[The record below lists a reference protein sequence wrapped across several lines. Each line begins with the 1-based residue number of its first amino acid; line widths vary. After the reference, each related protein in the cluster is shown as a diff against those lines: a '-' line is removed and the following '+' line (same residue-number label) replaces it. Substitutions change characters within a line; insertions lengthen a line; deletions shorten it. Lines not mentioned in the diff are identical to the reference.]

1 MRRLIAVSCFGTM
14 TLLATAVFPNDAAA
28 QTNTTQAAAR
38 GVNVA
43 IDIRCLPGNGVQFS
57 LAPWTA
63 QLQQGD
69 SIAWVLNQ
77 DANVPEITVSSKQDA
92 WPFLEGPPYKGKAGK
107 APKAKGMKANLKVG
121 DRFAYAVTAVCTRA
135 DGSTSSVIIDPD
147 MIIIR

>member
-1 MRRLIAVSCFGTM
+1 MPRLLMTRVVGSITLAVGSA
-14 TLLATAVFPNDAAA
+14 LFPDSAEA
-28 QTNTTQAAAR
+28 QTAAR

-77 DANVPEITVSSKQDA
+77 DANVPEITVSSKQVA

-107 APKAKGMKANLKVG
+107 APKAKGMKNNLKVG

-147 MIIIR
+147 MIIVR